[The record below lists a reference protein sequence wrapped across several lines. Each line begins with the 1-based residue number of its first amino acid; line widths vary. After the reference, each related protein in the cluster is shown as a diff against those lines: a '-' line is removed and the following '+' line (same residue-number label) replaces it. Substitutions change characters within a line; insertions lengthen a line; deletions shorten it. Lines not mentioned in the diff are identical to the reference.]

1 MSPGPAV
8 HSEEPEAGLKLC
20 SGEEKESQG
29 PTTST
34 APGDHND
41 VIIMMAIP
49 MVMVTIM
56 IMIMMMM
63 SMMTT
68 TMTFIV
74 ALHTI
79 MIIDQLEVSGIC

>member
-1 MSPGPAV
+1 
-8 HSEEPEAGLKLC
+8 
-20 SGEEKESQG
+20 
-29 PTTST
+29 
-34 APGDHND
+34 
-41 VIIMMAIP
+41 

-56 IMIMMMM
+56 IMIMIMM